1 MYCTELSQR
10 LQLRKVHHATLCSM
24 KKPSVLIAEDDER
37 IRELYVAAFAAI
49 DIDVIA
55 ATNGKE
61 AVELALKHHP
71 TVIMMDIMMP
81 GMNGHEA
88 VEKIRLDRDWG
99 RTAKVVYLTNMS
111 DAENVTY
118 AVQKGSD
125 DYIVKANTD
134 VKEVVNKVRTV
145 MHG

>member
-1 MYCTELSQR
+1 MYC
-10 LQLRKVHHATLCSM
+10 KVPVISVRSTLLPCYAKSM
-24 KKPSVLIAEDDER
+24 KKPSVLIVEDNEN
-37 IRELYVAAFAAI
+37 IRTLYQAAFEAI
-49 DIDVIA
+49 DIDVYTA
-55 ATNGKE
+55 ENGE
-61 AVELALKHHP
+61 EGVQLALKHRP
-71 TVIMMDIMMP
+71 SVILMDIMMP

-88 VEKIRLDRDWG
+88 MEKIRLDRRYG

-111 DAENVTY
+111 DAENVAY
-118 AVQKGSD
+118 AVEHGSD